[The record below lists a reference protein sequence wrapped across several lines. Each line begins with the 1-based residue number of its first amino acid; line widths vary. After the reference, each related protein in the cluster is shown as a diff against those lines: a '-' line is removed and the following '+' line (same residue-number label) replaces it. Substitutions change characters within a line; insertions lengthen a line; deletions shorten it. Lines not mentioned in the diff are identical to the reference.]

1 MLCCL
6 FEEMQSDSP
15 AVHYFMGIFFSPFY
29 FPLSVLLFSNFPSTT
44 TSELATF
51 TLKMRSNPNPNPGR

>member
-1 MLCCL
+1 
-6 FEEMQSDSP
+6 MQSDSP
-15 AVHYFMGIFFSPFY
+15 AVHYFMGIFLSPFY